1 VEEIQVP
8 EDETSDE
15 EFENEDQT
23 LIISDVGEL
32 LVIQRA
38 LHVKEVP
45 LEPSQREQSSVLG
58 VSLEIRCVSSLLMV
72 EVTSIWLH

>member
-1 VEEIQVP
+1 MEEIQVP

-45 LEPSQREQSSVLG
+45 FEPSQREQSSVLG
-58 VSLEIRCVSSLLMV
+58 VSLEIRCVNSSLMV